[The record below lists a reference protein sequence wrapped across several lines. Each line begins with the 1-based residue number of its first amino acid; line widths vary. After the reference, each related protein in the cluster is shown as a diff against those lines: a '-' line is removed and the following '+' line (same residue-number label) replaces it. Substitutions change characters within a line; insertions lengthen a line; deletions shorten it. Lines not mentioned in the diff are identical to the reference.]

1 MLSVTKIVVSTL
13 YLIVLG
19 TAEFRFKQAE
29 TVLTKEISRKIS
41 IVESNKWSKNF
52 QVRTLNS

>member
-13 YLIVLG
+13 YLIVLE
-19 TAEFRFKQAE
+19 TAKVLFEQAE
-29 TVLTKEISRKIS
+29 TVLTKEINRKIS

-52 QVRTLNS
+52 KVRTLNS

>member
-1 MLSVTKIVVSTL
+1 MLSVTKIVVPTL

-52 QVRTLNS
+52 KVRTLNS

>member
-13 YLIVLG
+13 YLIVLE
-19 TAEFRFKQAE
+19 TAEFLLEQAE
-29 TVLTKEISRKIS
+29 AVLTKEINRKIS

-52 QVRTLNS
+52 KVLTLNS

>member
-13 YLIVLG
+13 YFIVLG
-19 TAEFRFKQAE
+19 TAEFRFEQAE

-41 IVESNKWSKNF
+41 IVESDKWSKNF
-52 QVRTLNS
+52 KVRTLNS